1 MTLYATYYFC
11 GSNLIKNEL
20 SQLLYTVTAA
30 LFIAILIKTTYFFK
44 STSER
49 TVWKWIYFNKGSLY
63 GSRTRQKLRLKK
75 MQNLLSI
82 ILLVLFLSDM
92 LIVLCHIERIL

>member
-1 MTLYATYYFC
+1 MQHIIFVEATSLKMNYLNF
-11 GSNLIKNEL
+11 
-20 SQLLYTVTAA
+20 LYTVTAA
-30 LFIAILIKTTYFFK
+30 LFIAIFIKTTYFFK

-82 ILLVLFLSDM
+82 ILLVLFLSDV